1 MERPPCQQHVEK
13 KAKVTEHI
21 ICVDGLSFYSLTDL
35 ETMQKSY
42 FYKNPCE
49 GRLIFILAWYQIRF
63 SMYSMH

>member
-49 GRLIFILAWYQIRF
+49 RRLIFILAWYQIRF